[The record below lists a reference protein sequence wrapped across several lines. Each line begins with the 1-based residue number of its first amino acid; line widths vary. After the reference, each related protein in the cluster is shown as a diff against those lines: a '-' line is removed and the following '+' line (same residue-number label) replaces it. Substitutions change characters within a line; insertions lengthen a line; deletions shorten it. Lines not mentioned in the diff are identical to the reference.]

1 MFSLGVYVL
10 LIEEWLSLRRFQWV
24 PYNHIVMC
32 VASVYAQQQQTSPH
46 MTPPN
51 ATMLY
56 GHHPC

>member
-32 VASVYAQQQQTSPH
+32 VASV
-46 MTPPN
+46 
-51 ATMLY
+51 
-56 GHHPC
+56 